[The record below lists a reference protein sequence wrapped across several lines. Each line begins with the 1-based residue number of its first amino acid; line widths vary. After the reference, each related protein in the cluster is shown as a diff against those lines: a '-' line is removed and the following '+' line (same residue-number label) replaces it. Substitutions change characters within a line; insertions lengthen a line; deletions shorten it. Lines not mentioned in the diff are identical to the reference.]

1 LSALIYIYIY
11 TTPIQTDSSGGGGAE
26 GFYLNIQPSPDQ
38 SGLDIDGI
46 KPEPLCDLGSGNG
59 FYPYCSFSSG
69 DMSPTVSMDEL
80 GEP

>member
-1 LSALIYIYIY
+1 M
-11 TTPIQTDSSGGGGAE
+11 D
-26 GFYLNIQPSPDQ
+26 GFYLNVQPSPDQ

-69 DMSPTVSMDEL
+69 DVSPTTSMDEL
-80 GEP
+80 GESRGAAGGGNGSSTVVVQQYIVQ